1 VILIGDAPPNTPEEV
16 ARKRED
22 HGGAAY
28 WAATP
33 YAAAVSAADEAE
45 ALRARGVPVHAFYV
59 RRGEDVQREFE
70 ALSQMTGGGAGF
82 LNIDS
87 PDGARLLTD
96 TVAQVSPG
104 PPPLPRPPAHAFP
117 SLPWSPPCSPCPVSA
132 PAPFSR
138 MCAPEPAPH
147 SAYRPARSRAR
158 QRHGPAMVS
167 RLFAHRSEARS

>member
-1 VILIGDAPPNTPEEV
+1 MILIGDAPPNTPDEV

-33 YAAAVSAADEAE
+33 FAAAVSAAAEAE

-70 ALSQMTGGGAGF
+70 ALSEATGGGAGF

-96 TVAQVSPG
+96 TVAQVSAPG
-104 PPPLPRPPAHAFP
+104 PGPAQTA
-117 SLPWSPPCSPCPVSA
+117 S
-132 PAPFSR
+132 
-138 MCAPEPAPH
+138 M
-147 SAYRPARSRAR
+147 PARPGPRAGALQCGPRGGGGRQCMRRAR
-158 QRHGPAMVS
+158 TRASG
-167 RLFAHRSEARS
+167 